1 MTFLFRKAT
10 SMDAFLVPQT
20 TDSDADADNDATA
33 PTDSDAADPDEDSDA
48 TEKAE
53 WSVEPLTD
61 LAGCPQLS
69 GADRWME
76 AARIAS
82 PQPRHG
88 HEVNES
94 ANRAGSTR

>member
-76 AARIAS
+76 AARIAGAFYIHT
-82 PQPRHG
+82 PRSQHKKFP
-88 HEVNES
+88 
-94 ANRAGSTR
+94 

>member
-10 SMDAFLVPQT
+10 SMDTFLVPQT

-48 TEKAE
+48 TGNAE

-76 AARIAS
+76 AARMLQTPMKIAMLQRWPSGALS
-82 PQPRHG
+82 P
-88 HEVNES
+88 
-94 ANRAGSTR
+94 